1 MSLGVS
7 LGEYANSLLH
17 QAKNF
22 DKDKDF
28 EESDFINYIHIGI
41 EPMLLALSMELA
53 LKAWYA
59 FESDCVSPVRTHYLT
74 KLFKKL
80 KVETQEELDKEFKNI
95 ADAMYPSIFEKNHN
109 IMDFLEQHA
118 DAFIKWRYIHE
129 YKGPESTTFDTTLF
143 IATVE
148 MILREFKKCYTLKQ
162 R

>member
-22 DKDKDF
+22 DKDEGF
-28 EESDFINYIHIGI
+28 EESAYMDYIHIGI
-41 EPMLLALSMELA
+41 KPMLLALSMELA

-59 FESDCVSPVRTHYLT
+59 FENDCVSPVKTHYLT

-80 KVETQEELDKEFKNI
+80 KIETQEQLDKEFKKT
-95 ADAMYPSIFEKNHN
+95 ADAIYPSIFEKDHN
-109 IMDFLEQHA
+109 IRDFLEQHA
-118 DAFIKWRYIHE
+118 DAFIKWRYLHE
-129 YKGPESTTFDTTLF
+129 YKGPQPMTFNTSLF

-148 MILREFKKCYTLKQ
+148 MILREFKKCYNL